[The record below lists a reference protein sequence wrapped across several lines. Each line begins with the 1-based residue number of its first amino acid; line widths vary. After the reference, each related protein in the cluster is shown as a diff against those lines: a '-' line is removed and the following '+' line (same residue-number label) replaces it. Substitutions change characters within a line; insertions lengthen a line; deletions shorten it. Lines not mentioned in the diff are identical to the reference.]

1 MIKKF
6 KNISVFY
13 KIVILYIIFI
23 STAVACTT
31 AYLVKDSI
39 EILEEK
45 EIALG
50 KTQLD
55 KATHYLQTKYNMVYD
70 LANHIHSSEL
80 SRILSAINEDSERS
94 RDYSNISN
102 INAFFLGVSSADSDI
117 SDIVLVTLENSVF
130 SYSSEGHAEI
140 RPSFPFNE
148 SEIVKKLEEHE
159 EDMYIARDNPSAYTL
174 KEREDVITFAG
185 KIFDSSKFPRRIP
198 VAWYLINVP
207 TYKLD
212 SLFQESATESEGKI
226 QVHNRLGELV
236 YTTQEGGEKEQRD
249 EVFYSEQEAGTS
261 GLTVSY
267 SLAREVLRSRVR
279 IMNRQAVGIVIGI
292 CIFSAMLGILI
303 SHQFHKRM
311 KVLVQAM
318 EQVENGNLAVNVP
331 ILSNDEIGKISVSF
345 NEMCKKLQDYINQVY
360 NAEIQR
366 KNAELNALQAQ
377 IDPHFLYNTLE
388 SIKAQALKAGDEK
401 AAQMVCLL
409 GNLFRWSSRY
419 KEKVVYLED
428 ELDYMKSY
436 LELMNYRL
444 DNQLDIDI
452 VSEDRY
458 LDYGIPKLI
467 LQPIIENTIRHG
479 FSEEGEKRIVG
490 IVVKQKQEKLEITV
504 YDNGKGIS
512 PERLSRIKENL
523 EEAAINEEGSSVGI
537 RNVNQRIRLMFG
549 TEYGV
554 MIRSI
559 ENIGTAIKIV
569 LPAIQKK
576 EMERLVQDDYSR

>member
-1 MIKKF
+1 M
-6 KNISVFY
+6 
-13 KIVILYIIFI
+13 
-23 STAVACTT
+23 
-31 AYLVKDSI
+31 
-39 EILEEK
+39 
-45 EIALG
+45 
-50 KTQLD
+50 
-55 KATHYLQTKYNMVYD
+55 
-70 LANHIHSSEL
+70 
-80 SRILSAINEDSERS
+80 
-94 RDYSNISN
+94 
-102 INAFFLGVSSADSDI
+102 
-117 SDIVLVTLENSVF
+117 
-130 SYSSEGHAEI
+130 
-140 RPSFPFNE
+140 
-148 SEIVKKLEEHE
+148 
-159 EDMYIARDNPSAYTL
+159 
-174 KEREDVITFAG
+174 
-185 KIFDSSKFPRRIP
+185 
-198 VAWYLINVP
+198 P
-207 TYKLD
+207 TDRLD

-236 YTTQEGGEKEQRD
+236 YTTQEGGEKEQRNEKEQRD
-249 EVFYSEQEAGTS
+249 EKMQRDEKKERGQGEEAFYSEQEAGTS

-279 IMNRQAVGIVIGI
+279 TMNRQAVGIVIGI
-292 CIFSAMLGILI
+292 CIFSATLGILI
-303 SHQFHKRM
+303 SRQFHKRM
-311 KVLVQAM
+311 KVLVEAM
-318 EQVENGNLAVNVP
+318 EQVESGNLAVNVP
-331 ILSNDEIGKISVSF
+331 ILSNDEIGKISASF

-428 ELDYMKSY
+428 ELDYVKSY

-444 DNQLDIDI
+444 DNRLDIDI

-479 FSEEGEKRIVG
+479 FSGEGEKRIVG

-512 PERLSRIKENL
+512 PERLSQIKENL

-549 TEYGV
+549 NEYGV

-559 ENIGTAIKIV
+559 EKMGTAIKIV
-569 LPAIQKK
+569 IPAIQKK
-576 EMERLVQDDYSR
+576 EMERLVQDDHSR